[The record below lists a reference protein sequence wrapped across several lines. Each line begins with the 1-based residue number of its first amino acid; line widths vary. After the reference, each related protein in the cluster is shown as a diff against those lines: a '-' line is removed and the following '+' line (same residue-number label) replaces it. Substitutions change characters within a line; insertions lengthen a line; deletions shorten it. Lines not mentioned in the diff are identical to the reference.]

1 MLKEAIEK
9 IEAMS
14 QREVLIDLDGHFYGK
29 ADDGKITEIRP
40 EIDEP
45 QKISLTSLDAMVQMI
60 RTNDGKIPVLYVSVA
75 GFNYV
80 NVFGSLEPDNRYIRK
95 HLYMAEASDIPGWE
109 PKMEMGFDEATVA
122 LLTRFQDG
130 GDKEYVLRLLSQ
142 ITTGAKVTYSD
153 NGIASTMVMTKGA
166 SLAENVTIKPIVKL
180 RPYRTFLEVE
190 QPEGLFLIRIRER
203 GIAFIEADGGMWKL
217 TARQT
222 IKAYLEDQLK
232 DCGGVTIML

>member
-1 MLKEAIEK
+1 MIKEAIEK
-9 IEAMS
+9 IEAMTGPEIV
-14 QREVLIDLDGHFYGK
+14 QIDGHNYAIGK
-29 ADDGKITEIRP
+29 DDIREIRP
-40 EIDEP
+40 EIDGPET
-45 QKISLTSLDAMVQMI
+45 LNVNSLDAVVNLI
-60 RTNDGKIPVLYVSVA
+60 RANDGQLPHLFVCVA
-75 GFNYV
+75 GYGVV
-80 NVFGSLEPDNRYIRK
+80 NVFGDLEPKNRFTRK
-95 HLYMAEASDIPGWE
+95 RLYHAAASDIPGWE

-217 TARQT
+217 AARNT
-222 IKAYLEDQLK
+222 IKAYLEAQLK
-232 DCGGVTIML
+232 DCNVTIML

>member
-9 IEAMS
+9 IEAMTGPTIATYAIGRDS
-14 QREVLIDLDGHFYGK
+14 IQ
-29 ADDGKITEIRP
+29 EIRP
-40 EIDEP
+40 SVDGPET
-45 QKISLTSLDAMVQMI
+45 LNVNSLDAVVNLI
-60 RTNDGKIPVLYVSVA
+60 RANDGQLPHLFVCVA
-75 GFNYV
+75 GYGVV
-80 NVFGSLEPDNRYIRK
+80 NVFGDLEPDNRYVRK
-95 HLYMAEASDIPGWE
+95 RLYHASASDVPGWE

-217 TARQT
+217 TARNT
-222 IKAYLEDQLK
+222 IKAYLEEQLK
-232 DCGGVTIML
+232 DCSVTVML

>member
-14 QREVLIDLDGHFYGK
+14 KPQPFAVDGHTYVLTG
-29 ADDGKITEIRP
+29 DGSMLEVRP
-40 EIDEP
+40 ELDAP
-45 QKISLTSLDAMVQMI
+45 DPLNVTSLDALVHLI
-60 RTNDGKIPVLYVSVA
+60 KAYDGGFPHLFVSVV
-75 GFNYV
+75 GFDSV
-80 NVFGSLEPDNRYIRK
+80 KVFGALEPKNRYARK
-95 HLYMAEASDIPGWE
+95 SLYTATTTDVPGWE
-109 PKMEMGFDEATVA
+109 PKMEMGFDEAAVA
-122 LLTRFQDG
+122 LLTRFQEG
-130 GDKEYVLRLLSQ
+130 GDREYVLRLLSQ

-180 RPYRTFLEVE
+180 RPYRTFQEVE

-217 TARQT
+217 TARNT
-222 IKAYLEDQLK
+222 IKAYLEAELK
-232 DCGGVTIML
+232 DCPVTVML

>member
-1 MLKEAIEK
+1 MLKEAIDK
-9 IEAMS
+9 IVDLA
-14 QREVLIDLDGHFYGK
+14 QPLIYTSGERDYAFYQDHFE
-29 ADDGKITEIRP
+29 EIRP
-40 EIDEP
+40 TMDAPELL
-45 QKISLTSLDAMVQMI
+45 KVYSLNALKELV
-60 RTNDGKIPVLYVSVA
+60 TNDTSDLGQLFVSVEAYNRVRVYA
-75 GFNYV
+75 G
-80 NVFGSLEPDNRYIRK
+80 LEKENRWRRV
-95 HLYMAEASDIPGWE
+95 HLYTAEASDVPGWD

-122 LLTRFQDG
+122 LLTRFQGG

-180 RPYRTFLEVE
+180 RPYRTFQEVE

-217 TARQT
+217 TARNTVKSWLQ
-222 IKAYLEDQLK
+222 DQLK
-232 DCGGVTIML
+232 DCVGVTVML